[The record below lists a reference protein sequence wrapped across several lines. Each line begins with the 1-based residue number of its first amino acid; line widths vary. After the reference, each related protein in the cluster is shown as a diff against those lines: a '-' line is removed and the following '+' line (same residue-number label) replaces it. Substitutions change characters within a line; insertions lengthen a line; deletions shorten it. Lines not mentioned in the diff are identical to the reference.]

1 MRRFPTDNAAR
12 PVNAPGVKPAEGG
25 GQGPQAPE
33 KAADLRQDRDIRG
46 GAQFRNDQHRPGVG
60 AKPGRPSVDGV
71 VAARA
76 QSTHLNEPRR
86 ALPAGWSPVSA
97 ADLIRPG
104 VPAQGPADSEA
115 VQAGQAVRAQVQ
127 GDAVAGP
134 LRGYDYKGRPV
145 LTAEGGERRIAQWK
159 DLELVGEP
167 QEVAIP
173 VAGLHPKALI
183 RPPAKLVE
191 ALNKSFDIE
200 VCGPHRA
207 REYIDAFH
215 DAGHF
220 VYLTGGAIRDALN
233 VLANN
238 PKASTEQIIETLK
251 DIDIV
256 TTAPP
261 PVSRAIAEKI
271 APEYK
276 DGAVFSPPIVDQFGS
291 VLLGGPKA
299 GLPNPEGLDVTTMR
313 TDGAFAE
320 QMVHPDTGENA
331 FPYTFDHSLALDA
344 ETRDFACNTL
354 YYDPL
359 NGVIVDPTGYG
370 VQDAQDKKLRITRDA
385 TLEKDDSIA
394 LRFFKFRMRGY
405 AADPKTLKT
414 LRHQSSRILWQT
426 PRWKV
431 VNNLLRIAPKDAAN
445 RQDLEKFFKALGD
458 VMTKDGCAKVF
469 HKRLMPQFDRVLR
482 KVENRARRNAQ

>member
-1 MRRFPTDNAAR
+1 M
-12 PVNAPGVKPAEGG
+12 G
-25 GQGPQAPE
+25 GQGPE
-33 KAADLRQDRDIRG
+33 KAPDLGLDRDERG
-46 GAQFRNDQHRPGVG
+46 GAAFRNDQHRPGLGVKAG
-60 AKPGRPSVDGV
+60 QPSVHGV

-76 QSTHLNEPRR
+76 QATHSNEPRR
-86 ALPAGWSPVSA
+86 PLPVGWTRVSVA
-97 ADLIRPG
+97 ELVRPG
-104 VPAQGPADSEA
+104 VPAEGPADSEA
-115 VQAGQAVRAQVQ
+115 VQAGQAVKVRIQ
-127 GDAVAGP
+127 GDELAGP

-145 LTAEGGERRIAQWK
+145 VTAEDGGRRIAKWQ
-159 DLELVGEP
+159 DLERVGP
-167 QEVAIP
+167 AQEVAIP
-173 VAGLHPKALI
+173 VAGLHDKALI
-183 RPPAKLVE
+183 RPPEILQK
-191 ALNKSFDIE
+191 ALDQSFDIE
-200 VCGPHRA
+200 VCGHHTA

-220 VYLTGGAIRDALN
+220 VYLTGGAIRDALH
-233 VLANN
+233 VLAKN
-238 PKASTEQIIETLK
+238 PKASTAQIIETLK
-251 DIDIV
+251 DIDVV

-299 GLPNPEGLDVTTMR
+299 GLPNPEGLDVTSMR
-313 TDGAFAE
+313 TDGAFEE
-320 QMVHPDTGENA
+320 QSVHPDTGESA

-359 NGVIVDPTGYG
+359 NRVIVDPTGYG
-370 VQDAQDKKLRITRDA
+370 VQDAQDKKLRIARDS
-385 TLEKDDSIA
+385 TLEKDDNIA

-414 LRHQSSRILWQT
+414 LRHQADRILWAT

-431 VNNLLRIAPKDAAN
+431 VNNLLRIAPKDTAN
-445 RQDLEKFFKALGD
+445 RQDLERFFEQLGD
-458 VMTKDGCAKVF
+458 VMKKDGCGRVF
-469 HKRLMPQFDRVLR
+469 QKRLLPQFDRVLR
-482 KVENRARRNAQ
+482 KVENRARRNAL